1 MENQHVNA
9 EKHHLTDKLAAVGW
23 GLFFV
28 WIGVAWLLNV
38 GTGIGLLGVGILTLG
53 MQVVRKSFNLPLEGG
68 WIVVGVL
75 MVLGALWEMFQVEM
89 NLVPIFIIIAGVA
102 LLISILKGKK

>member
-1 MENQHVNA
+1 M
-9 EKHHLTDKLAAVGW
+9 
-23 GLFFV
+23 
-28 WIGVAWLLNV
+28 AWLLNV

-68 WIVVGVL
+68 WIVVGGL
-75 MVLGALWEMFQVEM
+75 MVLSALWELFHVEI